1 MMNYIIPVMF
11 ILSFVSA
18 AATGRMQELSLAI
31 VQGGKDAVELILNLV
46 AVMCFWSGMMKI
58 AEKSGLSVAF
68 SKLLKPVM
76 KLIFPTLK
84 REDDALETM
93 SLNVT
98 ANILGIGNAA
108 TPLGIEAMKKL
119 QLLNDNP
126 LRASDEMVVFVVMN
140 TAAMRL
146 IPTTVAT
153 LRGQY
158 GSAEPM
164 SVMLPVL
171 LTTLCAMSA
180 AIVTAKIGCRL
191 SAKRRFK

>member
-1 MMNYIIPVMF
+1 MMNYIIPIMF

-18 AATGRMQELSLAI
+18 AATGRMSELSLAI
-31 VQGGKDAVELILNLV
+31 VQGGTDAVELILNLV

-58 AEKSGLSVAF
+58 AEKAGMTSAF
-68 SKLLKPVM
+68 SRLLKPIM

-84 REDDALETM
+84 REDDTLEAM

-119 QLLNDNP
+119 QLLNENP
-126 LRASDEMVVFVVMN
+126 LRASDEMIIFVVMN

-146 IPTTVAT
+146 VPTTVAA

-158 GSAEPM
+158 GSSEPM
-164 SVMLPVL
+164 SVMLPTL
-171 LTTLCAMSA
+171 LTTLCAMTVAIA
-180 AIVTAKIGCRL
+180 AAKIGCRIT
-191 SAKRRFK
+191 AKRRA